1 MCMCDCVV
9 CVSVRVCVGVRVRI
23 CVCVHVCV
31 YMFGVRSCVCLYLY
45 CPAPPANSPAAV
57 QFADK
62 LQPMHS
68 GIALLP
74 MVLRPGRSMYF
85 NGSAKHPFPYDAT
98 TRAISY
104 DLSQSYAGSRC
115 FSFDTPNIN
124 CSKSFVENP
133 IGTKTA
139 QTMV

>member
-1 MCMCDCVV
+1 MCACMRACAYV
-9 CVSVRVCVGVRVRI
+9 
-23 CVCVHVCV
+23 CVCV
-31 YMFGVRSCVCLYLY
+31 CVCLARGLVFACILY
-45 CPAPPANSPAAV
+45 CPAPPASSPAAV

-74 MVLRPGRSMYF
+74 MVLRSGRSMYF